1 MIMMIRG
8 VVIFAVGLFAVLYF
22 INWMYSQPTLKDE
35 KFKVVD
41 TYKGCDVIQYSPTN
55 AARYEY
61 FLYCGDS

>member
-1 MIMMIRG
+1 MIRG

-41 TYKGCDVIQYSPTN
+41 TYKGCDVIEYAPTN
-55 AARYEY
+55 AARYQY
-61 FLYCGDS
+61 FLHCGDS

>member
-8 VVIFAVGLFAVLYF
+8 VVIFAVGLSAVLYA

-41 TYKGCDVIQYSPTN
+41 TYKGCDVIEYAPTN
-55 AARYEY
+55 AARYQY
-61 FLYCGDS
+61 FLYCPK